1 MVRESLYVKGTLC
14 DSRPEK
20 LVVVIVIVILCK
32 LQLRIAHFVKST
44 DGSLKL

>member
-32 LQLRIAHFVKST
+32 LQLRIAHFVKFT